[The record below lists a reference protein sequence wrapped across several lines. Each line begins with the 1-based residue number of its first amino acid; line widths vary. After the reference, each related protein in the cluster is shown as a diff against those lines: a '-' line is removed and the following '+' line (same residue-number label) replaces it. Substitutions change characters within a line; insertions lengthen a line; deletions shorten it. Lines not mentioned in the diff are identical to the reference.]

1 MPQSLEWWSLGTLLT
16 CFWLL
21 PVSTLFQILSQPFS
35 KSFILSCG
43 SVYVPSDLVYFGF
56 LILPMYFS
64 SIMPALSFGFST
76 KAPWLL
82 KSYPERVYLS
92 KKSKVSISLYLPS
105 WLPRQESRLRRERTQ
120 PHASTQ
126 DANHVISNS
135 WRSRVNSNKDTTIR
149 RWITIWACKTS
160 NDFDGPKWEEGLK
173 PLIMWPL
180 RSPRRMRWPV
190 SQNKQYA
197 CGR

>member
-1 MPQSLEWWSLGTLLT
+1 MVKNKSTVNRCHRALNGGLLGPSSLASDF
-16 CFWLL
+16 C
-21 PVSTLFQILSQPFS
+21 LSQPFS

-64 SIMPALSFGFST
+64 SIMPALSFSFST

-135 WRSRVNSNKDTTIR
+135 
-149 RWITIWACKTS
+149 
-160 NDFDGPKWEEGLK
+160 
-173 PLIMWPL
+173 
-180 RSPRRMRWPV
+180 
-190 SQNKQYA
+190 
-197 CGR
+197 